1 MNNAASQ
8 PMEHFPFLDSLWFGE
23 FFNYDESPEYWLV
36 EMSGIPYGLMNE
48 MLEGGGNPWRG
59 MTMGMTAH
67 GLAGAPRGDLEVLGR
82 VRHDRFADD
91 RVLGGRAVPCGRTT
105 RTYGLLCTL
114 SLAKRW
120 CPWRARAGDDA
131 TCRLN
136 VDWAALGLD
145 PSRVKITA
153 SAIKAFQDA
162 CEFKKDEPIHIP
174 KGKGWLLMLAPRAD
188 TFRFPR
194 KRSAGVAQRNS
205 VILRRIN
212 KPRQALVLPGLQ
224 HLGQLACL

>member
-1 MNNAASQ
+1 MKRVRKTMDRAKPGCLIDFHNSNTLGFWTGMNNAASQ

-59 MTMGMTAH
+59 MTMGMTTRMGWPGHPEAIWKFWDEFGMIGSRMIGFWVDGCPVRADH
-67 GLAGAPRGDLEVLGR
+67 PDVR
-82 VRHDRFADD
+82 VT
-91 RVLGGRAVPCGRTT
+91 VYVKPGK
-105 RTYGLLCTL
+105 TL
-114 SLAKRW
+114 VSVASW
-120 CPWRARAGDDA
+120 AGDDA

-188 TFRFPR
+188 TFSLP
-194 KRSAGVAQRNS
+194 AQ
-205 VILRRIN
+205 
-212 KPRQALVLPGLQ
+212 A
-224 HLGQLACL
+224 